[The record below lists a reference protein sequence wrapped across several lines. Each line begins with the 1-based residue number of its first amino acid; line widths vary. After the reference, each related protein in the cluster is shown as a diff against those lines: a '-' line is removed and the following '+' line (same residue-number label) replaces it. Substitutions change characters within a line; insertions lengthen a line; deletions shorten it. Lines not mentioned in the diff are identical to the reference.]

1 MSLRRAERHIS
12 TTAFRRQEHHPGSG
26 SQYEKKNENDGQ
38 VCPLVCA
45 KNEMALYAGGL
56 SLGISG
62 EREAVHLLAK
72 FIEKERQRERVC

>member
-1 MSLRRAERHIS
+1 
-12 TTAFRRQEHHPGSG
+12 
-26 SQYEKKNENDGQ
+26 
-38 VCPLVCA
+38 
-45 KNEMALYAGGL
+45 MALYAGGL